1 MTAFSEL
8 EPHVARC
15 VQQFIQRLRE
25 VSDGG
30 SRSVNMSAWP
40 HWFTFDVLG
49 EVHFSRN
56 LGFMRTGTDVDNN
69 IALIDAVSQYGSLV
83 RVYFTLFSRD
93 CYPLLGTLLSRK
105 GAFA

>member
-30 SRSVNMSAWP
+30 SRAVNMSAWP

-83 RVYFTLFSRD
+83 SLFYSFSD
-93 CYPLLGTLLSRK
+93 YYPYP
-105 GAFA
+105 